1 VLAKISRWWPEGLVV
16 AVLAAYVVISASY
29 LGVFPPVGEDEPWI
43 AAAPHK
49 LATEGVYGSD
59 LFAGYY
65 GVDRHNYQ
73 HMPVYPLLQA
83 AVFAIAGTGVVQ
95 MRLLPVAFGFLL
107 LIVVFLV
114 GRQIAGS
121 RVGAIAVIL
130 LVVLRIA
137 DGAGA
142 TGILLLDRARINRY
156 DIAVPVF
163 GLFAFWMWLR
173 TGLTGSRV
181 RHVLVGVLVGLASLS
196 HLHGI
201 FWLPA
206 LVAVLLVQHGLR
218 AGRQPAIWLLV
229 AGVALA
235 WLPWLAYVASGWTDF
250 RGQMRFVSPR
260 FDLLNPGFY
269 AGNVMDRAGPLSL
282 GWLAAALADLSPG
295 RIGAWAAVI
304 GLPAAVI
311 ASAERWRRT
320 HTADRTVGM
329 AVALVVLVTS
339 FIVLIHAK
347 GYNYMIALWPVAAL
361 MLAAGVA
368 RLWDGGGMLGR
379 AGLAL
384 VIGATVVEGLG
395 RVSDTRALA
404 AETTSYEWYT
414 GEVAR
419 CIPRGSLVLGLQHYW
434 LGLRQ
439 YPYRTWLVATNNA
452 HPVYAEHPVPLD
464 AAIESINPDVILIDR
479 YMDTML
485 RNARN
490 PSHPYH
496 EYFLGFQA
504 FVARRGAQVTC
515 VIRDRTYGMMRVYR
529 VPHIQ

>member
-1 VLAKISRWWPEGLVV
+1 MWKLTRRWPELVLVAGL
-16 AVLAAYVVISASY
+16 AVYLAISASY
-29 LGVFPPVGEDEPWI
+29 LGVFPAVGEDEPWI
-43 AAAPHK
+43 AAAPYK

-83 AVFAIAGTGVVQ
+83 ALFAVAGTGVVQ

-114 GRQIAGS
+114 GRQAAGG
-121 RVGAIAVIL
+121 RVGALAVIAL
-130 LVVLRIA
+130 LVLRIA
-137 DGAGA
+137 DGAGP

-163 GLFAFWMWLR
+163 GLFALWLFLR
-173 TGLTGSRV
+173 AEERKAY
-181 RHVLVGVLVGLASLS
+181 VLVGVLVGLASLS
-196 HLHGI
+196 HLYGI

-206 LVAVLLVQHGLR
+206 MFAVLVTQRGVR
-218 AGRQPAIWLLV
+218 VAGRSTPWLIT
-229 AGVALA
+229 AGVALT
-235 WLPWLAYVASGWTDF
+235 WVPWLLYIATGWTDF
-250 RGQMRFVSPR
+250 VGQMRFVSPR
-260 FDLLNPGFY
+260 FDLLDPAFY
-269 AGNVMDRAGPLSL
+269 AGNVMDQAGPLSI
-282 GWLAAALADLSPG
+282 GWLASALGDLSPG
-295 RIGAWAAVI
+295 RIGTWAVVV
-304 GLPAAVI
+304 GLPASLVAIVRE
-311 ASAERWRRT
+311 ARRGGETRRT
-320 HTADRTVGM
+320 LPV
-329 AVALVVLVTS
+329 AVCLAVLIAAFV
-339 FIVLIHAK
+339 VLIHAK
-347 GYNYMIALWPVAAL
+347 GYNYMIALWP
-361 MLAAGVA
+361 AGAIVIAIGAA
-368 RLWDGGGMLGR
+368 RLWDNGGMLGR

-384 VIGATVVEGLG
+384 VIGAAAVEGLG
-395 RVSDTRALA
+395 RVSDARALA
-404 AETTSYEWYT
+404 AQTTSYEWYT

-419 CIPRGSLVLGLQHYW
+419 CIPSGSLVLGLQHYW

-439 YPYRTWLVATNNA
+439 FPYRTWLVATNNA
-452 HPVYAEHPVPLD
+452 HPAYSHDPVPLD
-464 AAIESINPDVILIDR
+464 EAIDRINPDVILVDR
-479 YMDTML
+479 HIDTML

-496 EYFLGFQA
+496 HYALGFQA